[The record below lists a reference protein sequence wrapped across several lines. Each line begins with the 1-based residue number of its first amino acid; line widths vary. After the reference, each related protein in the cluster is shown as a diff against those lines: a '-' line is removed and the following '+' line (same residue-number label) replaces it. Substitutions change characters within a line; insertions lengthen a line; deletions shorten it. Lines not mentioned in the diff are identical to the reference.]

1 MSIEFAPQ
9 QWEETK
15 PRITVI
21 GVGGAGGNAVNNMIN
36 GGLEGVEFVV
46 ANTDAQSLQQSLAEQ
61 RIQLGVTVTHGLG
74 AGARPD
80 IGRVAAEE
88 ALDDILQYLEANN
101 MVFIAAGMGG
111 GTGTGAAPVIAR
123 AARERGILTVGVVT
137 KPFQFEGIQR
147 MRLAEAGL
155 QELQQFVDTLIVIP
169 NQNLFRVANEQTTF
183 AAAFNL
189 ADEVLHAGVRGV
201 TDLMVSPG
209 LINLDFAD
217 IRTVMG
223 EMGKAMMGTGEAEGE
238 NRAIEAAEAAIN
250 NPLLDNA
257 SIEGAR
263 GVLINVTGGSDVT
276 LMEVDEAATRICQEV
291 DNDANII
298 FGTSLSTDLDGQ
310 MRVAVIATGIE
321 ADLAREP
328 VPEPSDKV
336 HVLGISQRKGG
347 DRPSAGAVGAADNE
361 APQAMVEE
369 IEAPE
374 QEAPAAIASETD
386 TADSANSA
394 DSADAGLS
402 IALNSVEQSFENT
415 AAEVEPEAPAEVS
428 EPVMVENSP
437 PLRKMVA
444 ASSAGAI
451 RAGVVMRRDRPEVV
465 ASDSDE
471 PDTASQPG
479 IAEAAESTPS
489 VPMAKPDTRH
499 FGFIPPPAVTPGQ
512 AASVGLDKTADAFSV
527 AGMENAAGSGKKR
540 GPSLFERMTGSGR
553 ARRETPEANPADVEA
568 APPLPAKPAAEK
580 PAGESR
586 GKEPTFETAPQS
598 AQPAAELQPIEEDPL
613 DIPAFLRRQAN

>member
-1 MSIEFAPQ
+1 MSIDFAPQ

-155 QELQQFVDTLIVIP
+155 QELQQYVDTLIVIP

-223 EMGKAMMGTGEAEGE
+223 EMGKAMMGTGEAEGD

-257 SIEGAR
+257 SIQGAR
-263 GVLINVTGGSDVT
+263 GVLINITGGSDVT
-276 LMEVDEAATRICQEV
+276 LMEVDEAASRICQEV
-291 DNDANII
+291 DDDANII
-298 FGTSLSTDLDGQ
+298 FGTSLSNELEGH

-321 ADLAREP
+321 ADLARQP

-336 HVLGISQRKGG
+336 HVLGFSQRKGG
-347 DRPSAGAVGAADNE
+347 DRPSAGAVGTADYG
-361 APQAMVEE
+361 APTATVEE
-369 IEAPE
+369 TEASE
-374 QEAPAAIASETD
+374 QDALAAIAGDAITSETD
-386 TADSANSA
+386 VTGE
-394 DSADAGLS
+394 GLS

-415 AAEVEPEAPAEVS
+415 ETEVEPDAPVEVS
-428 EPVMVENSP
+428 EPVVVENSP
-437 PLRKMVA
+437 PQRKMVI
-444 ASSAGAI
+444 ASSAGGI
-451 RAGVVMRRDRPEVV
+451 RAGVVMRKNQPDVV
-465 ASDSDE
+465 APDLDESD
-471 PDTASQPG
+471 PTSQPE
-479 IAEAAESTPS
+479 IVETATTTPS
-489 VPMAKPDTRH
+489 APMAKPDTGR
-499 FGFIPPPAVTPGQ
+499 FGFIPRPAVTPGDTASAGLKK
-512 AASVGLDKTADAFSV
+512 AADPFAVSDV
-527 AGMENAAGSGKKR
+527 ENAGGSGKKR
-540 GPSLFERMTGSGR
+540 GPSLFERMTGSGK
-553 ARRETPEANPADVEA
+553 ARREMPEANLANVEA
-568 APPLPAKPAAEK
+568 EPQRPARPGAEK

-586 GKEPTFETAPQS
+586 GKEPTFETAPLSVQPVVEIQS
-598 AQPAAELQPIEEDPL
+598 IEEDPL
-613 DIPAFLRRQAN
+613 EIPAFLRRQAN

>member
-1 MSIEFAPQ
+1 MSIDFAPQ
-9 QWEETK
+9 QWEEAK

-155 QELQQFVDTLIVIP
+155 QELQQYVDTLIVIP

-223 EMGKAMMGTGEAEGE
+223 EMGKAMMGTGEAQGE
-238 NRAIEAAEAAIN
+238 NRATEAAEAAIN

-276 LMEVDEAATRICQEV
+276 LMEVDEAASRICQEV
-291 DNDANII
+291 DDDANII

-347 DRPSAGAVGAADNE
+347 DRPSAGAIGAADQE
-361 APQAMVEE
+361 APQTVLEE
-369 IEAPE
+369 ANAPE
-374 QEAPAAIASETD
+374 QEAPAAIASQT
-386 TADSANSA
+386 
-394 DSADAGLS
+394 
-402 IALNSVEQSFENT
+402 
-415 AAEVEPEAPAEVS
+415 
-428 EPVMVENSP
+428 
-437 PLRKMVA
+437 
-444 ASSAGAI
+444 
-451 RAGVVMRRDRPEVV
+451 
-465 ASDSDE
+465 
-471 PDTASQPG
+471 
-479 IAEAAESTPS
+479 EAAEPAETGFNI
-489 VPMAKPDTRH
+489 ALDT
-499 FGFIPPPAVTPGQ
+499 
-512 AASVGLDKTADAFSV
+512 
-527 AGMENAAGSGKKR
+527 
-540 GPSLFERMTGSGR
+540 
-553 ARRETPEANPADVEA
+553 
-568 APPLPAKPAAEK
+568 
-580 PAGESR
+580 
-586 GKEPTFETAPQS
+586 
-598 AQPAAELQPIEEDPL
+598 
-613 DIPAFLRRQAN
+613 

>member
-155 QELQQFVDTLIVIP
+155 QELQQYVDTLIVIP

-223 EMGKAMMGTGEAEGE
+223 EMGKAMMGTGEAKGE

-276 LMEVDEAATRICQEV
+276 LMEVDEAASRICQEV
-291 DNDANII
+291 DEDANII
-298 FGTSLSTDLDGQ
+298 FGTSLSTELEGQ

-347 DRPSAGAVGAADNE
+347 DRSSAGAVGAADHE
-361 APQAMVEE
+361 APQAVIGESKT
-369 IEAPE
+369 PE
-374 QEAPAAIASETD
+374 QEAPAAITSETID
-386 TADSANSA
+386 IEKEAV
-394 DSADAGLS
+394 DSADAGLN
-402 IALNSVEQSFENT
+402 IALNSVEQSFENSE
-415 AAEVEPEAPAEVS
+415 AEVEPDTPAEVS

-437 PLRKMVA
+437 PLRRMVA

-465 ASDSDE
+465 SSDSGE
-471 PDTASQPG
+471 PNTASQPG
-479 IAEAAESTPS
+479 VVEAAESTASAPT
-489 VPMAKPDTRH
+489 AKSDKGR
-499 FGFIPPPAVTPGQ
+499 FGFIPAPAVTPGQ
-512 AASVGLDKTADAFSV
+512 TASTSLEKTADAFRV
-527 AGMENAAGSGKKR
+527 ASMENAGGSGKKR

-553 ARRETPEANPADVEA
+553 ARRETPQVKSANAES
-568 APPLPAKPAAEK
+568 APQRPAKVAAEK
-580 PAGESR
+580 PTGEAK
-586 GKEPTFETAPQS
+586 GKEPTFETAPQI
-598 AQPAAELQPIEEDPL
+598 AQPAADLQPIEEDPL
-613 DIPAFLRRQAN
+613 EIPAFLRRQAN

>member
-1 MSIEFAPQ
+1 MSIDFAPQ

-155 QELQQFVDTLIVIP
+155 QELQQYVDTLIVIP

-223 EMGKAMMGTGEAEGE
+223 EMGKAMMGTGEAQGE

-276 LMEVDEAATRICQEV
+276 LMEVDEAASRICQEV
-291 DNDANII
+291 DDDANII

-321 ADLAREP
+321 ADLVREP

-347 DRPSAGAVGAADNE
+347 DRPSAGAVGAADQE
-361 APQAMVEE
+361 APQAVLEE
-369 IEAPE
+369 ANAPE
-374 QEAPAAIASETD
+374 QDAPAPVVSETD
-386 TADSANSA
+386 VVELADT
-394 DSADAGLS
+394 GLN

-415 AAEVEPEAPAEVS
+415 EVAVESDVHAEAP

-437 PLRKMVA
+437 PVRKMVA

-451 RAGVVMRRDRPEVV
+451 RAGVVMRRDRPEVISTGADV
-465 ASDSDE
+465 L
-471 PDTASQPG
+471 DTATQPG
-479 IAEAAESTPS
+479 IAEAAESNPSTPT
-489 VPMAKPDTRH
+489 AKPDAGQ
-499 FGFIPPPAVTPGQ
+499 FGFIPAPAVTPGQ
-512 AASVGLDKTADAFSV
+512 VASAGLEKTADAFSV
-527 AGMENAAGSGKKR
+527 ASMENAGGSGKKR

-553 ARRETPEANPADVEA
+553 ARRETPKANSASAEA
-568 APPLPAKPAAEK
+568 APQRLSKPVAERPASK
-580 PAGESR
+580 SQ
-586 GKEPTFETAPQS
+586 GKEPTIETAPQT
-598 AQPAAELQPIEEDPL
+598 AHRAADLQPIEEDPL
-613 DIPAFLRRQAN
+613 EIPAFLRRQAN

>member
-1 MSIEFAPQ
+1 MSIDFAPQ

-155 QELQQFVDTLIVIP
+155 QELQQYVDTLIVIP

-223 EMGKAMMGTGEAEGE
+223 EMGKAMMGTGEAQGE

-276 LMEVDEAATRICQEV
+276 LMEVDEAASRICQEV
-291 DNDANII
+291 DDDANII

-321 ADLAREP
+321 ADLVREP

-347 DRPSAGAVGAADNE
+347 DRPSAGAVGAADQE
-361 APQAMVEE
+361 APQAVLEE
-369 IEAPE
+369 ANAPE
-374 QEAPAAIASETD
+374 QDAPDAIVSQTD
-386 TADSANSA
+386 AVELADT
-394 DSADAGLS
+394 GLD

-415 AAEVEPEAPAEVS
+415 EGAVESDVHAAAP

-437 PLRKMVA
+437 PVRKMVA

-451 RAGVVMRRDRPEVV
+451 RAGVVMRRDRPEVISSG
-465 ASDSDE
+465 ADAL
-471 PDTASQPG
+471 DTVTQPG
-479 IAEAAESTPS
+479 IAEAAESNPS
-489 VPMAKPDTRH
+489 APTAKPDTGQ
-499 FGFIPPPAVTPGQ
+499 FGFIPAPAVTPGQ
-512 AASVGLDKTADAFSV
+512 VASAGLEKTADAFSV
-527 AGMENAAGSGKKR
+527 ASMENAGGSGKKR

-553 ARRETPEANPADVEA
+553 ARRETPKANPASAEA
-568 APPLPAKPAAEK
+568 APQRLSKPVAERPTGK
-580 PAGESR
+580 SQS
-586 GKEPTFETAPQS
+586 KEPTIGTAPQT
-598 AQPAAELQPIEEDPL
+598 AHPAADLQPIEEDPL
-613 DIPAFLRRQAN
+613 EIPAFLRRQAN

>member
-1 MSIEFAPQ
+1 MSIDFAPQ

-111 GTGTGAAPVIAR
+111 GTGTGAAPVIAQ

-155 QELQQFVDTLIVIP
+155 QELQQYVDTLIVIP

-223 EMGKAMMGTGEAEGE
+223 EMGKAMMGTGEAQGE

-276 LMEVDEAATRICQEV
+276 LMEVDEAASRICQEV
-291 DNDANII
+291 DDDANII

-347 DRPSAGAVGAADNE
+347 DRPSAGAVGSTDQE
-361 APQAMVEE
+361 APQAVLEE
-369 IEAPE
+369 AKTPE
-374 QEAPAAIASETD
+374 QDAPTSIASETD
-386 TADSANSA
+386 AVELEDN
-394 DSADAGLS
+394 GLNTT
-402 IALNSVEQSFENT
+402 LNSIKHGFENT
-415 AAEVEPEAPAEVS
+415 EVEVKSDAQTEAP
-428 EPVMVENSP
+428 EPIMVENSP
-437 PLRKMVA
+437 PVRKMVA

-465 ASDSDE
+465 SSGSDAL
-471 PDTASQPG
+471 DTATQPG
-479 IAEAAESTPS
+479 IAEASKSNPS
-489 VPMAKPDTRH
+489 APTAKPDDGH
-499 FGFIPPPAVTPGQ
+499 FGFIPAPAVTPGRVVS
-512 AASVGLDKTADAFSV
+512 AGLEKTADAFSV
-527 AGMENAAGSGKKR
+527 ASMENAGGSGKKR

-553 ARRETPEANPADVEA
+553 ARRETPKANQASVEA
-568 APPLPAKPAAEK
+568 APQRQSKPAAER
-580 PAGESR
+580 PTNESQD
-586 GKEPTFETAPQS
+586 KEPSIETALQT
-598 AQPAAELQPIEEDPL
+598 AQPVAGLQPIEEDPL
-613 DIPAFLRRQAN
+613 EIPAFLRRQAN

>member
-1 MSIEFAPQ
+1 MSIDFVAQ
-9 QWEETK
+9 QWQETK

-46 ANTDAQSLQQSLAEQ
+46 ANTDAQSLQQSLTEQ
-61 RIQLGVTVTHGLG
+61 RIQLGVNVTHGLG

-88 ALDDILQYLEANN
+88 ALEEIQQYLEANN
-101 MVFIAAGMGG
+101 MVFIAAGLGG

-123 AARERGILTVGVVT
+123 AAREQGILTVGVVT
-137 KPFQFEGIQR
+137 KPFQFEGVQR

-155 QELQQFVDTLIVIP
+155 QELQQYVDTLIVIP

-223 EMGKAMMGTGEAEGE
+223 EMGKAMMGTGEAEGD

-263 GVLINVTGGSDVT
+263 GVLINITGGSDVT

-291 DNDANII
+291 ADDANII
-298 FGTSLSTDLDGQ
+298 FGTSLSDELEGH
-310 MRVAVIATGIE
+310 MRVAVIATGID

-328 VPEPSDKV
+328 VPELSDKV
-336 HVLGISQRKGG
+336 HVLGVTNRRSGAG
-347 DRPSAGAVGAADNE
+347 ASSGAVGEAETAA
-361 APQAMVEE
+361 PVM
-369 IEAPE
+369 IAPE
-374 QEAPAAIASETD
+374 TAGETVTPRQEAEEDAPVASDIAELPDGGAD
-386 TADSANSA
+386 TGDSIS
-394 DSADAGLS
+394 
-402 IALNSVEQSFENT
+402 LNSVEQSFETVDEAAPT
-415 AAEVEPEAPAEVS
+415 A
-428 EPVMVENSP
+428 EPVLVENSP
-437 PLRKMVA
+437 PVRKTVP
-444 ASSAGAI
+444 ASTAGGFHAGIVKRKEKPEAVTSA
-451 RAGVVMRRDRPEVV
+451 
-465 ASDSDE
+465 
-471 PDTASQPG
+471 
-479 IAEAAESTPS
+479 
-489 VPMAKPDTRH
+489 
-499 FGFIPPPAVTPGQ
+499 PPAPPAPPAHEGGNNFVPKPAVSPGQ
-512 AASVGLDKTADAFSV
+512 APAAELGKKADPFRVASV
-527 AGMENAAGSGKKR
+527 ENAGRRPKKR
-540 GPSLFERMTGSGR
+540 GLSLFERMTGSGR
-553 ARRETPEANPADVEA
+553 GRKALADTPPAGTA
-568 APPLPAKPAAEK
+568 AAAVQPPKPAEK
-580 PAGESR
+580 PRLEKAAPEKPMSAADN
-586 GKEPTFETAPQS
+586 KEPSFENLPQTGQKTAENLIS
-598 AQPAAELQPIEEDPL
+598 EEDPL
-613 DIPAFLRRQAN
+613 EIPAFLRRQAN